1 MMVCIRGDLTDV
13 TAAKA
18 ESFVAVATKSAAAG
32 RSYLCASPDPA
43 CALAAKRALAVLPA
57 ATVVT

>member
-1 MMVCIRGDLTDV
+1 MMGCIRGDLTAV

-18 ESFVAVATKSAAAG
+18 ESFVAVATKAAAG
-32 RSYLCASPDPA
+32 RSYLYASPHPA